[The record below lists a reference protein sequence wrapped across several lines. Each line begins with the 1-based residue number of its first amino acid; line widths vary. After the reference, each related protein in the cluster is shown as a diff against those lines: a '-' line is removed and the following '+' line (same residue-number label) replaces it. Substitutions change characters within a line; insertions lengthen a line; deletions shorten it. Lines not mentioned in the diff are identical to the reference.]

1 MSVNKTGPTPIS
13 YLGVSCDDGSFCRN
27 EEGLA
32 SGPHCMVNKKA
43 SPCGIPQC
51 VWDVRCS
58 AGDGTGYRGLVNKA
72 TLEGGESVDCQV
84 S

>member
-1 MSVNKTGPTPIS
+1 M
-13 YLGVSCDDGSFCRN
+13 
-27 EEGLA
+27 
-32 SGPHCMVNKKA
+32 NKKT

-58 AGDGTGYRGLVNKA
+58 AGDGTGYRGLVSKA

-84 S
+84 SKLEKTIESISAG